1 MPIVPVAPRTQRAV
15 QLIGPDQLQWNPHK
29 PVFSPGPRQF
39 LCRVD
44 VVGLCFSDLK
54 LLKQFSAHVRK
65 SPVTGG
71 IDPAILHE
79 FPGYVPGDAPT
90 VPGHEPVVEI
100 VSVGAAVKRFK
111 PGERYFIQADWRW
124 ISTALSNAAFGYNF
138 EGALQEYVLLDE
150 RVVISP
156 EGESMLLPA
165 PVGDRSAAAYG
176 LVEPWAC
183 VEQSYQVRERT
194 TLKPGGQLLVVADV
208 PVNGPALDRLLRG
221 SARPERI
228 TWMGLPQGR
237 PDHARTFDRM
247 EDLPERAF
255 DDVIYF
261 GHNPETVE
269 RLFKR
274 IARQGLFL
282 LCLSG
287 GVLGRL
293 VETGLGAVHYL
304 GLRLAGTPGSDPAE
318 ALAVIPGT
326 GEIRPRDVIQIV
338 GAGGPMGVMHVMR
351 NLCQG
356 IPDVTVIAADL
367 SEERLAAL
375 NRIAVP
381 CAAGRG
387 VSYRALNTKIE
398 PAVERVDYCVILAPI
413 PRLVAE
419 AVLRAAPRGIVNIFA
434 GIPAD
439 QGGAIDLDR
448 YVRNG
453 LYFIGT
459 SGSLLDD
466 MKIVLAKVQDGSL
479 DTNVSVAA
487 VSGLEGAMDG
497 IRAVE
502 RQAIAGKIMVY
513 PKCRGLGLTLLADL
527 PANIKDRMVQGIWTQ
542 AAEAALLEQYAN

>member
-1 MPIVPVAPRTQRAV
+1 
-15 QLIGPDQLQWNPHK
+15 
-29 PVFSPGPRQF
+29 
-39 LCRVD
+39 
-44 VVGLCFSDLK
+44 
-54 LLKQFSAHVRK
+54 
-65 SPVTGG
+65 
-71 IDPAILHE
+71 
-79 FPGYVPGDAPT
+79 
-90 VPGHEPVVEI
+90 
-100 VSVGAAVKRFK
+100 
-111 PGERYFIQADWRW
+111 
-124 ISTALSNAAFGYNF
+124 
-138 EGALQEYVLLDE
+138 
-150 RVVISP
+150 
-156 EGESMLLPA
+156 
-165 PVGDRSAAAYG
+165 
-176 LVEPWAC
+176 
-183 VEQSYQVRERT
+183 
-194 TLKPGGQLLVVADV
+194 
-208 PVNGPALDRLLRG
+208 
-221 SARPERI
+221 
-228 TWMGLPQGR
+228 
-237 PDHARTFDRM
+237 
-247 EDLPERAF
+247 
-255 DDVIYF
+255 
-261 GHNPETVE
+261 
-269 RLFKR
+269 
-274 IARQGLFL
+274 
-282 LCLSG
+282 
-287 GVLGRL
+287 
-293 VETGLGAVHYL
+293 
-304 GLRLAGTPGSDPAE
+304 
-318 ALAVIPGT
+318 
-326 GEIRPRDVIQIV
+326 
-338 GAGGPMGVMHVMR
+338 
-351 NLCQG
+351 
-356 IPDVTVIAADL
+356 VIAADL

-387 VSYRALNTKIE
+387 VSYRALNSKTE